1 MLKSLSISTL
11 FHSVLNSIVL
21 FTVIYIIYFVS
32 ITETHHIATPS
43 HIRHYHRIT
52 YAMQYYFPHRAHYH
66 IVLYKQC
73 TYHILCCINNA
84 HITVTQYTSAAR
96 NITALLLHLA
106 AYRPLGYT
114 CTHVPCLITMRFCDH
129 TQYNNTLH
137 MPYSIITIQ

>member
-1 MLKSLSISTL
+1 MSHSVLKSLSISNL

-43 HIRHYHRIT
+43 HIRHYHSVT

-66 IVLYKQC
+66 TVLYKQC

-84 HITVTQYTSAAR
+84 HITVSHNIHQLLEISQHCYWSCCIQTSW
-96 NITALLLHLA
+96 LYLH
-106 AYRPLGYT
+106 T
-114 CTHVPCLITMRFCDH
+114 CA
-129 TQYNNTLH
+129 
-137 MPYSIITIQ
+137 MPYHYEILWPYTI